1 MQLKNLLVVIDPTSK
16 DKQPSLDRATLVA
29 SRTGAAVELL
39 ICDHNSALEDGYFT
53 DRAAQQRARTALLA
67 ERMDWLEELAQP
79 LRDKGIETRCKV
91 RWGKPLYN
99 EIIAHVKETSPDLVF
114 RNATT
119 HGTLQRLLFSNTSWQ
134 LIRYCPAPL
143 WLVREGEWRGQT
155 AATAVDPMH
164 SADKPASL
172 DHRLIA
178 ASLELEKSGMHTQ
191 YVHSYNPLPKTLVL
205 EAELVLAYDDYL
217 AEAEQRHKDA
227 FSELFAQY
235 PVKPEQQHL
244 LKGVPEESI
253 PRFVQENAV
262 DLLIM
267 GAISRGNLEN
277 ALIGNTAERV
287 LENSD
292 CDLLVIK
299 PV

>member
-134 LIRYCPAPL
+134 LIRHCPAPL

-172 DHRLIA
+172 DHHLIA

>member
-39 ICDHNSALEDGYFT
+39 ICDHNSALEDGFFT

-67 ERMDWLEELAQP
+67 ERLDWLEELAKP
-79 LRDKGIETRCKV
+79 LRDKGITATCKV
-91 RWGKPLYN
+91 RWGKPLYD
-99 EIIAHVKETSPDLVF
+99 EIVAHVTESKPDLVF
-114 RNATT
+114 RNATS
-119 HGTLQRLLFSNTSWQ
+119 HGTLQRLLFNNTSWQ
-134 LIRYCPAPL
+134 LIRRCPAPL
-143 WLVREGEWRGQT
+143 WLVRDGNWQGQK
-155 AATAVDPMH
+155 ATVAVDPVH
-164 SADKPASL
+164 AADKPAAL
-172 DHRLIA
+172 DHRLIE
-178 ASLELEKSGMHTQ
+178 ASLLLEQSGMQ
-191 YVHSYNPLPKTLVL
+191 IDYVHSYNPLPKTLVL

-217 AEAEQRHKDA
+217 ASAEQRHKDA
-227 FSELFAQY
+227 FAELFAQY
-235 PVKPEQQHL
+235 PVKPDQQHL

-253 PRFVQENAV
+253 PRFVEDNNV

-267 GAISRGNLEN
+267 GAISRGSLEN

-299 PV
+299 PA